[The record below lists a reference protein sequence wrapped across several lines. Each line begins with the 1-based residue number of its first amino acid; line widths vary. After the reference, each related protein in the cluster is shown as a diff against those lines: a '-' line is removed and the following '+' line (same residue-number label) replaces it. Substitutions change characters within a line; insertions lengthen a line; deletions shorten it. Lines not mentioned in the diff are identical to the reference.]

1 MSSEETGFILGDEL
15 TGACAQHCYLLLN
28 LVDIIVAGFE
38 VDLWPISSVNWVDLD
53 EEHTHFI
60 ATTSPVVLSM
70 ALYTVPKD
78 PLPSS
83 IAGQRGWARSKLCR
97 GINGTRKTSTVQNR
111 TSIGDRRF
119 RSQRR
124 YVHCGREGRIEGN
137 GMSEDTPSRTL

>member
-15 TGACAQHCYLLLN
+15 AGACAQHCYLLLN

-38 VDLWPISSVNWVDLD
+38 VDLWAVSSANWVDLD

-83 IAGQRGWARSKLCR
+83 IAGQRVLARSTLCR
-97 GINGTRKTSTVQNR
+97 GVNGTRKTSTMQNR
-111 TSIGDRRF
+111 ISIADSGF
-119 RSQRR
+119 R
-124 YVHCGREGRIEGN
+124 
-137 GMSEDTPSRTL
+137 TP